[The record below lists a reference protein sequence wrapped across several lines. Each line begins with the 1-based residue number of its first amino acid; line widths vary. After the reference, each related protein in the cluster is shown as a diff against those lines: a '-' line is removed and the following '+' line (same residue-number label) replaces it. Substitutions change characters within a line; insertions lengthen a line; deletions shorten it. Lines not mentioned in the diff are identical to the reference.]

1 MGYLSVADRRGRCII
16 SLQVDRQDTFFQRR
30 APEFFFAMPSQVGKG
45 PKKAKKEI
53 TFALASDPVLQVRE
67 SQWLTDE

>member
-30 APEFFFAMPSQVGKG
+30 APEFFLQCLLKLERVQKG
-45 PKKAKKEI
+45 KKEI